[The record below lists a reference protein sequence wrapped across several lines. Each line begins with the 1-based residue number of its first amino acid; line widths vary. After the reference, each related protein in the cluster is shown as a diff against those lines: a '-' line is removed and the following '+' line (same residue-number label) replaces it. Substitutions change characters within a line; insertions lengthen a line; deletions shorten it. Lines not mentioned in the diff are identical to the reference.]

1 MAEISVL
8 GNKIYRYVYKYIN
21 SNMYIMFAGNEAL
34 IVDPHANEEAK
45 ELLYEKGVKKTT
57 IILTHEHTD
66 HISGIYFFQD
76 GFQSSLICSKCC
88 AEHIAD
94 EKYTRP
100 NLIRILLAKQD
111 YENGTNLSKEFEH
124 NFIHKKYIADITFE
138 EEYSFKWQSHF
149 FYMVRIP
156 GHSSGSICIIMDEK
170 IAFTGDSFLR
180 ETPVITR
187 FPGGST
193 KLFKNI
199 SIPILNRILKPDM
212 IVLPGHGGRFEV
224 KNIML
229 NGSLNINY

>member
-1 MAEISVL
+1 
-8 GNKIYRYVYKYIN
+8 
-21 SNMYIMFAGNEAL
+21 
-34 IVDPHANEEAK
+34 
-45 ELLYEKGVKKTT
+45 
-57 IILTHEHTD
+57 
-66 HISGIYFFQD
+66 
-76 GFQSSLICSKCC
+76 
-88 AEHIAD
+88 
-94 EKYTRP
+94 
-100 NLIRILLAKQD
+100 
-111 YENGTNLSKEFEH
+111 
-124 NFIHKKYIADITFE
+124 
-138 EEYSFKWQSHF
+138 
-149 FYMVRIP
+149 
-156 GHSSGSICIIMDEK
+156 MDEK